1 MNKPVIIPSS
11 NELNVSVPKKR
22 LKSQQVKKLTEE
34 WSIEDSNYRVSLEI
48 SHRDATCANCMC
60 NTKVSGYRRKIKK
73 GTPRYRVA
81 RKTGYYTRTD
91 FYHRSCIPSKVRKF
105 IKDYSKRDIPKEEM
119 NTSYNHIIRI
129 LEITDE
135 EVIGTKY
142 KKQLFKKLRKYLDD
156 NN

>member
-1 MNKPVIIPSS
+1 
-11 NELNVSVPKKR
+11 
-22 LKSQQVKKLTEE
+22 
-34 WSIEDSNYRVSLEI
+34 
-48 SHRDATCANCMC
+48 
-60 NTKVSGYRRKIKK
+60 
-73 GTPRYRVA
+73 
-81 RKTGYYTRTD
+81 
-91 FYHRSCIPSKVRKF
+91 VRKF